1 MPSKC
6 GLKLIGRPGQP
17 VTVIVTELYQ
27 DNPGTSV
34 TAAGYALARQIF
46 ERKQLAPA
54 EVRYLECN
62 PDTQSKL
69 SFYDEE
75 YFEVTFPETTGGSG
89 RPTYR
94 QLSREEVAA
103 LFDQP
108 KE

>member
-1 MPSKC
+1 M
-6 GLKLIGRPGQP
+6 GRALEVRPQADQPPGPTRDRDRHRAISRQSRH
-17 VTVIVTELYQ
+17 VGHGGWLR
-27 DNPGTSV
+27 
-34 TAAGYALARQIF
+34 AG

-94 QLSREEVAA
+94 QLAREEVAA